1 MEDSSKQKEFSL
13 DGILDM
19 TCNITTFQD
28 GYFVN
33 SSFETAKAEM
43 KNFASS
49 IQRGFDVKYN
59 PFTRSIDV
67 LKTSNDYL
75 QALNAAQQEVNQ
87 LIEGMQRQCSVNN
100 SHERSE
106 KRLGLNSGSEW
117 SNFIENL

>member
-43 KNFASS
+43 KLVKV
-49 IQRGFDVKYN
+49 IQYFFEFFLRPRDNK
-59 PFTRSIDV
+59 SCE
-67 LKTSNDYL
+67 
-75 QALNAAQQEVNQ
+75 LNIILAILFNYD
-87 LIEGMQRQCSVNN
+87 
-100 SHERSE
+100 SHFG
-106 KRLGLNSGSEW
+106 KNLVLGLLPPKDW
-117 SNFIENL
+117 FY